1 MMGIIMAMLQKE
13 VGQWIR
19 ASCSWCTILLKAR
32 WCLFRFFF
40 FFFND
45 PAPTEI
51 YPLPLHDALPI
62 YSATG
67 LTREPRSRSRLAVS
81 ENVPG
86 LGAAAPRRRPR
97 ARGARAPRAG
107 RARAPAGARGARR
120 EVPRQCPARV
130 ARRAGGGA
138 RARRARSRSAEVRPR
153 THAVVP
159 RMSVYYGRMPV
170 LIVIVAALLAL
181 AALPAE
187 AQLGK
192 IETTPKPS

>member
-62 YSATG
+62 SIVPSPASGWYTKWNPSEAVIIVPCPAPAT
-67 LTREPRSRSRLAVS
+67 V
-81 ENVPG
+81 NVPFAK
-86 LGAAAPRRRPR
+86 L
-97 ARGARAPRAG
+97 
-107 RARAPAGARGARR
+107 
-120 EVPRQCPARV
+120 
-130 ARRAGGGA
+130 
-138 RARRARSRSAEVRPR
+138 
-153 THAVVP
+153 
-159 RMSVYYGRMPV
+159 
-170 LIVIVAALLAL
+170 
-181 AALPAE
+181 ALPATPTE
-187 AQLGK
+187 PMSPSDQMVGRVGIKRK
-192 IETTPKPS
+192 IGRAHV